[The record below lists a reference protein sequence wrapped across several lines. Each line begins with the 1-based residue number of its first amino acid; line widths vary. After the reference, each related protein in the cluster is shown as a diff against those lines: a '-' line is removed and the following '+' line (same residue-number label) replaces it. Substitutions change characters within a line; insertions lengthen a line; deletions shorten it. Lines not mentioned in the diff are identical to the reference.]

1 MPISV
6 VVESYILHAS
16 HKSIE
21 HKLYQGE
28 AAHKAN
34 ALHKEVHHS
43 EVLTFNRQNKKKIKT
58 RIIKH
63 TIKPIFLC
71 SSYYV
76 DPKY

>member
-21 HKLYQGE
+21 HKLYQV
-28 AAHKAN
+28 AHKTN

-43 EVLTFNRQNKKKIKT
+43 EVLTNIQ
-58 RIIKH
+58 
-63 TIKPIFLC
+63 
-71 SSYYV
+71 SS
-76 DPKY
+76 K